1 MTPAEV
7 ATKFRFYIDEPDQT
21 FVSDADVEIFLD
33 DGYREFRN
41 LVCDI
46 NPMIYNA
53 IQEVTLSG
61 VNSFDMVTG
70 TPSFLGASPTAT
82 AGRLIRLNE
91 FNQVNTDGDI
101 TVRFSGLTNPTSL
114 DVVGSSYYLAGTKL
128 MFSRKLTGT
137 FQVNYV
143 PEGDITWTG
152 TPTTYL
158 DDLAAFH
165 DLIPLLAHRQYAIID
180 GAENE
185 PLLRQAANRFAK
197 FKEYLQARAHDG
209 GDYVQHV
216 SWLGR

>member
-1 MTPAEV
+1 
-7 ATKFRFYIDEPDQT
+7 
-21 FVSDADVEIFLD
+21 
-33 DGYREFRN
+33 
-41 LVCDI
+41 
-46 NPMIYNA
+46 
-53 IQEVTLSG
+53 
-61 VNSFDMVTG
+61 
-70 TPSFLGASPTAT
+70 
-82 AGRLIRLNE
+82 
-91 FNQVNTDGDI
+91 
-101 TVRFSGLTNPTSL
+101 
-114 DVVGSSYYLAGTKL
+114 

-152 TPTTYL
+152 TPTAYL

-165 DLIPLLAHRQYAIID
+165 DLIPLLAYRQYAIID